1 MIRSALRAAWV
12 FSLPCAFL
20 ACNSNDKTA
29 SAAGPGLASFS
40 KDSLVAAIKTLA
52 SDEFQGRR
60 PFTAGE
66 TKTIDYLVNAYTA
79 LGLEPGNGNGYTQDV
94 PMVEISP
101 AAPSSLRF
109 NSPKGSVVL
118 QNLTD
123 FVCWTEKP
131 DTLNSLPKND
141 VLFTGFRF
149 V

>member
-66 TKTIDYLVNAYTA
+66 TKPIHYLRHAYPA
-79 LGLEPGNGNGYTQDV
+79 LGLEPRNRRGYPHGV
-94 PMVEISP
+94 PIDEIRP
-101 AAPSSLRF
+101 AAPYRLRP
-109 NSPKGSVVL
+109 NSPDGSVASPHS
-118 QNLTD
+118 
-123 FVCWTEKP
+123 P
-131 DTLNSLPKND
+131 D
-141 VLFTGFRF
+141 
-149 V
+149 